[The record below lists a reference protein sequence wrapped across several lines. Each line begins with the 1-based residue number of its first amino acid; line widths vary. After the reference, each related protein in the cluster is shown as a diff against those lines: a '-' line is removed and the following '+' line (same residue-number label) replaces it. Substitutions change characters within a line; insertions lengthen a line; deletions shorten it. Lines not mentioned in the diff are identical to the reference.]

1 MGHFNREM
9 KTIWKI
15 SKENAEIKTAVT
27 QVKNHFDRL
36 SSRLKTTEGR
46 ISEVDDFSTLITQT
60 KTEREINERKN
71 ENRTSQIETMS
82 NGLRYI

>member
-9 KTIWKI
+9 KTIRKK
-15 SKENAEIKTAVT
+15 SKENVEIKTTVT

-60 KTEREINERKN
+60 KTEREISERKN
-71 ENRTSQIETMS
+71 KKRTSQIETMS
-82 NGLRYI
+82 NGLTYI

>member
-1 MGHFNREM
+1 M
-9 KTIWKI
+9 KTIRKK
-15 SKENAEIKTAVT
+15 SKENVEINTTVT

-60 KTEREINERKN
+60 KTEREIMRERTK
-71 ENRTSQIETMS
+71 TGHPQ
-82 NGLRYI
+82 LRQCQMV